1 MTEPITISTII
12 RVAKEKVWDCYT
24 LPEHIIRWNFATP
37 DWHCPAAH
45 NNLTP
50 GGTYHARME
59 AKDGSFAFDFKATY
73 QQIIPYDS
81 FQFVMDDGRKVHFSL
96 EESEAGTIVN
106 IAFDAENVN
115 PLEMQRQG
123 WQAIL
128 DNFKNYT
135 ESLIF

>member
-1 MTEPITISTII
+1 MTEAITITTIV
-12 RVAKEKVWDCYT
+12 RAAKEKVWDCYT

-45 NNLTP
+45 NNLTL

-81 FQFVMDDGRKVHFSL
+81 FQFVMEDGRKVHFSL
-96 EESEAGTIVN
+96 EESDAGTTVN

-115 PLEMQRQG
+115 PVEMQRQG

>member
-1 MTEPITISTII
+1 MTEAITITTIV
-12 RVAKEKVWDCYT
+12 RAAKEKVWDCYT

-45 NNLTP
+45 NNLTL

-81 FQFVMDDGRKVHFSL
+81 FQFVMEDGRKVHFSL
-96 EESEAGTIVN
+96 EESDAGTRVN

-115 PLEMQRQG
+115 PVEMQRQG

>member
-1 MTEPITISTII
+1 MTEAITITTIV
-12 RVAKEKVWDCYT
+12 RAAKEKVWDCYT

-45 NNLTP
+45 NNLTL

-73 QQIIPYDS
+73 QKIIPYDS
-81 FQFVMDDGRKVHFSL
+81 FQFVMEDGRKVHFSL
-96 EESEAGTIVN
+96 EESDAGTRVN
-106 IAFDAENVN
+106 IVFDAENVN
-115 PLEMQRQG
+115 PVEMQRQG